1 MTHPTSDTQKCYASA
16 IVVGVNSTRTI
27 MDQNQ
32 NPFPKGLQIREFE
45 VPCASG
51 RNK

>member
-16 IVVGVNSTRTI
+16 VVVSVNSTWTI
-27 MDQNQ
+27 MDQS
-32 NPFPKGLQIREFE
+32 PFSKGLQIREFE

-51 RNK
+51 RNE